1 MTPYIQ
7 IRNGQ
12 TFEFKATFKDKRFH
26 EKLFQRFV
34 KEQYAKLFS
43 DEEIA
48 ELQNSMNLS
57 EEEQKKISAKYSKK
71 AMLVDEQ
78 EAKTNA
84 VLETICNILKREY
97 ALTEE
102 EVYEIINE
110 LYEDYGQEQVN
121 ERFEKILDTVFT
133 QLGIANHKTMPAWGM
148 EI

>member
-1 MTPYIQ
+1 
-7 IRNGQ
+7 
-12 TFEFKATFKDKRFH
+12 
-26 EKLFQRFV
+26 
-34 KEQYAKLFS
+34 
-43 DEEIA
+43 
-48 ELQNSMNLS
+48 MNLS